1 MTTETPREPPRVS
14 GGEGENGHLDE
25 LSRDP
30 IGLMA
35 RVRAECGDVGEFTL
49 AARDVVLL
57 TGADANEFYFRAPE
71 EQLDQAEAYPFMTPI
86 FGKGVVFD
94 APPER
99 RREMLHNQAL
109 RDKFMRGHAT
119 TISREVEQM
128 VAGWD
133 DEGEIDLLEWFAE
146 LTIYTSS
153 ACLIGPRFRSELD
166 GTLRRGSTT
175 TSNRAPIRSPTSTP
189 TPTSRAS
196 GGATRPG
203 WRSSSWWAASWNGGR
218 QGRRRPRARRTY
230 STSSCPSGRRT
241 GRRASAPTP

>member
-1 MTTETPREPPRVS
+1 MREPPRVS

-49 AARDVVLL
+49 AERDVVLL

-86 FGKGVVFD
+86 FGEGVVFD

-109 RDKFMRGHAT
+109 RDKFMRGHAA
-119 TISREVEQM
+119 TIA
-128 VAGWD
+128 AGGGADGRRLGRRGRDRPAGVVRRTD
-133 DEGEIDLLEWFAE
+133 DLHVVGLPHRPALPQRARQP
-146 LTIYTSS
+146 LRPALPRPRTGN
-153 ACLIGPRFRSELD
+153 GPDR
-166 GTLRRGSTT
+166 LRRPL
-175 TSNRAPIRSPTSTP
+175 R
-189 TPTSRAS
+189 
-196 GGATRPG
+196 
-203 WRSSSWWAASWNGGR
+203 
-218 QGRRRPRARRTY
+218 
-230 STSSCPSGRRT
+230 
-241 GRRASAPTP
+241 

>member
-1 MTTETPREPPRVS
+1 MTEQTLREPPRVS

-109 RDKFMRGHAT
+109 RDKFMRGHAA
-119 TISREVEQM
+119 TISRGG
-128 VAGWD
+128 A
-133 DEGEIDLLEWFAE
+133 
-146 LTIYTSS
+146 
-153 ACLIGPRFRSELD
+153 D
-166 GTLRRGSTT
+166 GGRLGRRG
-175 TSNRAPIRSPTSTP
+175 
-189 TPTSRAS
+189 
-196 GGATRPG
+196 
-203 WRSSSWWAASWNGGR
+203 
-218 QGRRRPRARRTY
+218 
-230 STSSCPSGRRT
+230 
-241 GRRASAPTP
+241 